1 MGKLRFA
8 VAGALGRM
16 AARRIN
22 ALLSGRVPDVELKAL
37 VDVPDQ
43 VAVEAVDEDD
53 GTVLELKVA
62 DQTIFH
68 DKNRASMITLP
79 IVAAP
84 LR

>member
-1 MGKLRFA
+1 MRS
-8 VAGALGRM
+8 
-16 AARRIN
+16 ARGGSHEFGLD
-22 ALLSGRVPDVELKAL
+22 A
-37 VDVPDQ
+37 
-43 VAVEAVDEDD
+43 
-53 GTVLELKVA
+53 ELKVA